1 MTNVETGRADTT
13 FLRLWGASLLL
24 VAGVLVIPALL
35 AILANSYSAP
45 DAAAYVRMA
54 FATVAGQTIAI
65 VTVAGLL
72 ASRIISRAPRT
83 EIIRFAAIGA
93 AVTFYAVSIIAAAGD
108 MLLQRLDLL
117 G

>member
-1 MTNVETGRADTT
+1 MTNGETRRADTT
-13 FLRLWGASLLL
+13 FLRQWGTSLIL
-24 VAGVLVIPALL
+24 VAGVLGIPGLL
-35 AILANSYSAP
+35 AILTTSYSAP

-72 ASRIISRAPRT
+72 ASRIISRAGRT
-83 EIIRFAAIGA
+83 EIIKFAAIGA
-93 AVTFYAVSIIAAAGD
+93 AVTFYAVSIIAHTGD
-108 MLLQRLDLL
+108 ILLQRLDLL